1 MGWPVIRRYVVEIL
15 YQPHLAIDPED
26 WMRAQG
32 WTTMS
37 RARQTGVDFQFVGT
51 RGEINDL
58 AVNTKEYHKYQFNDP
73 KKARAFLLVWNG
85 KRV

>member
-1 MGWPVIRRYVVEIL
+1 MGWQVIRRYVVEIL
-15 YQPHLAIDPED
+15 YVPHLAIDPED

-37 RARQTGVDFQFVGT
+37 RARQTGVDFQFIGSRSEVVGSNVF
-51 RGEINDL
+51 GKDF
-58 AVNTKEYHKYQFNDP
+58 HKYQFNDP

>member
-1 MGWPVIRRYVVEIL
+1 MKRRITIEI
-15 YQPHLAIDPED
+15 PHIPHQAVDPED

-32 WTTMS
+32 WKTMTQ
-37 RARQTGVDFQFVGT
+37 ARQTDYDFQFVGGRSET
-51 RGEINDL
+51 VGSNVFGKDF
-58 AVNTKEYHKYQFNDP
+58 HKFVFFDH